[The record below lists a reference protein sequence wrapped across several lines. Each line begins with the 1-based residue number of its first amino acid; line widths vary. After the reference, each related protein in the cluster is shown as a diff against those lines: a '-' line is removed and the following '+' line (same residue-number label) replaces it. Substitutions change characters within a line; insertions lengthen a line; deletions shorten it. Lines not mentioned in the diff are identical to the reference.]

1 MAILQKFLNI
11 NPRSCF
17 ELGFLAKTVDTNA
30 WRQHDESAHF
40 HTLVN
45 LQLLSEVYLS
55 RKIDKPNWSAI
66 YSLRDRTVEETGGKR
81 R

>member
-1 MAILQKFLNI
+1 MAILQKFLNV
-11 NPRSCF
+11 NPQSCF
-17 ELGFLAKTVDTNA
+17 ELGFLAKTDTNA
-30 WRQHDESAHF
+30 WRQHDKSAHF

-66 YSLRDRTVEETGGKR
+66 YSLRDSTVEETGGKCR
-81 R
+81 